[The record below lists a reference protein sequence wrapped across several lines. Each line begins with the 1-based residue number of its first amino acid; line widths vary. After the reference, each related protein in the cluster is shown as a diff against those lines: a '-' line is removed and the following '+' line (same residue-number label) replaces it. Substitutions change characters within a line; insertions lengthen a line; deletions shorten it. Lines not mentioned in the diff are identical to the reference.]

1 LAKIGW
7 SKLLEEILLY
17 HSRRFLRVAPEHTQ
31 DPVLNLMR
39 KPPFKTLELFVSL
52 FNSLN
57 KRLKR
62 KIELAP
68 YLIIGHP
75 GEKGRDIVEMKKKLK
90 SLGMKSTD
98 VQIFTPTP
106 GSLSTAMYY
115 AACDLS
121 FKSIP
126 VEKVIRELL
135 ARKRLLSS

>member
-1 LAKIGW
+1 
-7 SKLLEEILLY
+7 
-17 HSRRFLRVAPEHTQ
+17 
-31 DPVLNLMR
+31 MR
-39 KPPFKTLELFVSL
+39 KPPFKTLESFVSL

-75 GEKGRDIVEMKKKLK
+75 GEKRRDIVEMKKKLN

-115 AACDLS
+115 AECDLS
-121 FKSIP
+121 FEPIP
-126 VEKVIRELL
+126 VEKAIAGLSERKKLL
-135 ARKRLLSS
+135 TP